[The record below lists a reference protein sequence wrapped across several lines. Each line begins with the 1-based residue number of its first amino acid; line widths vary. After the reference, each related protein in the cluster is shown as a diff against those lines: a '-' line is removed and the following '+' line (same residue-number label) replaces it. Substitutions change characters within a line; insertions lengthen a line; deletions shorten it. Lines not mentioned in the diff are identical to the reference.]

1 MNIFCKLTT
10 ICCCSLVATHIAA
23 QNPNKQII
31 LDSLI
36 EAYNQIEDKNTPN
49 AFQNLS
55 QIVFTLPTRSPE
67 MQQWVDIAN
76 GFDKANLDSL
86 SLFYW
91 YGINGRRK
99 ISLGDVEESIKLYK
113 EAYALGQNLDD
124 KDHLS
129 TINYQMASGYAWLG
143 DYENAISRSK
153 EIVEYLE
160 TKPKNKVNNK
170 KLAFQYS
177 QLAMKYFNSGDIPS
191 SFPYHDK
198 ALALTEGQN
207 TKDAL
212 GFRANKG
219 ISLAQ
224 SGNLKEALK
233 IFLETS
239 KAAEALGDPKFIGL
253 QYMNVREVVQR
264 MGDYDTFFE
273 YGDKAIALFKESGD
287 DYNLMM
293 TLKSNAEKYREK
305 ENYVESL
312 KINLTALSM
321 ADSLKSYKQKCNI
334 LNSIGL
340 SFIDQEKYSDALKY
354 LTQSVDIAKKYNI
367 TYGLTKAEV
376 RLGKV
381 YFGLGD
387 YEKALPLLEKSY
399 AQLAGKN
406 DVLALKNMEESL
418 YKCYYELGN
427 YKEAFDY
434 LNSFR
439 ILNDSLLNE
448 TNIREMTQLE
458 AKVEMQQ
465 QEALL
470 TAKANRNRSIAFGV
484 GAFGLLALGFLF
496 NSRRQNKIIGT
507 ANEQLQAL
515 NRTKDQLFSIIGHDL
530 KKPVLA
536 FRGITEKLHY
546 LIESGDNERL
556 LEYGKSVE
564 KDALELNNLTD
575 NLLSWALLQKDLVT
589 FKEEKIDLALLAD
602 EVVDLFSN
610 VAKEKNIKLS
620 SSISNTSV
628 TSDIN
633 AIMTVMR
640 NLVDNA
646 LKYTD
651 AGGEVT
657 LTSNRINGKIEL
669 SVNDTGQGIQA
680 DKIPNLFVLSR
691 EKSTEGT
698 SGEKGTGLG
707 LHLVKDLVEKC
718 KGTISVASEVGK
730 GTSFKVVLPG

>member
-1 MNIFCKLTT
+1 MNIIYNLTT
-10 ICCCSLVATHIAA
+10 FCCCTLVAFNIAA
-23 QNPNKQII
+23 QNPDKQIL

-36 EAYNQIEDKNTPN
+36 EAYSQLEDKNTPS

-55 QIVFTLPTRSPE
+55 QIVYTLPTRSPK
-67 MQQWVDIAN
+67 MQEWVDIAN
-76 GFDKANLDSL
+76 TYDKTNLDSL

-99 ISLGDVEESIKLYK
+99 ISLGDVEESIELYK
-113 EAYALGQNLDD
+113 EAYALGQKLDD

-129 TINYQMASGYAWLG
+129 VINYQMSSGYAWLG
-143 DYENAISRSK
+143 DYENAISKSK
-153 EIVEYLE
+153 EVVEYLE
-160 TKPKNKVNNK
+160 AKPKSKANDK

-198 ALALTEGQN
+198 ALSLTEGQN
-207 TKDAL
+207 TMDAL

-224 SGNLKEALK
+224 SGNLKDALK

-239 KAAEALGDPKFIGL
+239 KGAEALGDPKFIGL

-264 MGDYDTFFE
+264 MGDYETFFE

-305 ENYVESL
+305 VNYVESL

-321 ADSLKSYKQKCNI
+321 ADSLKSYKQQCNI

-354 LTQSVDIAKKYNI
+354 LTQSVDIAKEYNFS
-367 TYGLTKAEV
+367 YGLTKAEV
-376 RLGKV
+376 RLGKA
-381 YFGLGD
+381 YFGMGD
-387 YEKALPLLEKSY
+387 YAKALPLLEKSY
-399 AQLAGKN
+399 AELAEKN

-418 YKCYYELGN
+418 YKCHYELGN

-434 LNSFR
+434 MNSFR

-448 TNIREMTQLE
+448 KNIREMTQIE
-458 AKVEMQQ
+458 AKVEMKQ

-470 TAKANRNRSIAFGV
+470 TAKANRNKSIALGISVF
-484 GAFGLLALGFLF
+484 ALLALGFFL
-496 NSRRQNKIIGT
+496 NSRRQNKIIEI

-515 NRTKDQLFSIIGHDL
+515 NNTKDQLFSIIGHDL
-530 KKPVLA
+530 KKPALA
-536 FRGITEKLHY
+536 FRGITEKLRY
-546 LIESGDNERL
+546 LIETGDNERL
-556 LEYGKSVE
+556 LKYGNSIE

-575 NLLSWALLQKDLVT
+575 NLLSWALLQKDLVA
-589 FKEEKIDLALLAD
+589 FKEEEIDLSILAS
-602 EVVDLFSN
+602 EVVNLFSN
-610 VAKEKNIKLS
+610 IAAEKNIALTS
-620 SSISNTSV
+620 EIESITV
-628 TSDIN
+628 KSDRN
-633 AIMTVMR
+633 AIMTVLR

-646 LKYTD
+646 LKYTST
-651 AGGEVT
+651 GGEVT
-657 LTSNRINGKIEL
+657 LSATHQNCKIEFAV
-669 SVNDTGQGIQA
+669 SDSGQGISP
-680 DKIPNLFVLSR
+680 DRIPNLFVLSK
-691 EKSTEGT
+691 EKSAQGT

-718 KGTISVASEVGK
+718 QGTISVATELGL
-730 GTSFKVVLPG
+730 GTTFKVSLPV